1 MKCKCSTLSA
11 VHALRWAFVD
21 ARKQNSSNLFYSFVA
36 SFFPLSMFFLPTV
49 KMWLLWYLIFF
60 LTSWM
65 LLLWGSFSFIIRQ
78 AGSCCRLDFLC
89 PQTASSLFH
98 KLQIFYPLLS
108 KITFHILSNLF
119 LCGSLIPSNAI
130 FSSFI

>member
-1 MKCKCSTLSA
+1 MQYM
-11 VHALRWAFVD
+11 HFD
-21 ARKQNSSNLFYSFVA
+21 G
-36 SFFPLSMFFLPTV
+36 PLLLPENKTVQTCFILLLHLFFLSQCFFS
-49 KMWLLWYLIFF
+49 LLWKCDYCDTLFFSHILI
-60 LTSWM
+60 SWM

-119 LCGSLIPSNAI
+119 SCGSLILSNAI